1 MKSKL
6 VIAGLIIIPAVIFA
20 SLSSV
25 MATVQSPPLTISQ
38 QDYVWTVD
46 LLHPFDCGYSGKDAI
61 TVVARYYIMIDN
73 PTPPYDPP
81 KIPEYHTLI
90 PVKVSFADSQI
101 KLWFDPAQFPDTG
114 DASFVTVTFT
124 DGKVQTFS
132 GPGWVW
138 SNVH

>member
-6 VIAGLIIIPAVIFA
+6 VIAGLIIIAAVMLP

-25 MATVQSPPLTISQ
+25 MATVQSPPLTVSR

-46 LLHPFDCGYSGKDAI
+46 LLHPFVSGYSGKDAI
-61 TVVARYYIMIDN
+61 TVEAKYYIMVDN

-90 PVKVSFADSQI
+90 PVKVSFTDSQI
-101 KLWFDPAQFPDTG
+101 KLWFDPAQFPDT
-114 DASFVTVTFT
+114 ATENFVTVTFT
-124 DGKVQTFS
+124 DGKALTFN
-132 GPGWVW
+132 GPGWTHG
-138 SNVH
+138 NVG

>member
-6 VIAGLIIIPAVIFA
+6 VIAGLIIVAAVMLT

-25 MATVQSPPLTISQ
+25 MATVQSPPLTVSR
-38 QDYVWTVD
+38 QDCVWTVD
-46 LLHPFDCGYSGKDAI
+46 LLHPFVSGYSGKDAI
-61 TVVARYYIMIDN
+61 TVEAKYYIMVEN
-73 PTPPYDPP
+73 LYPPPP

-90 PVKVSFADSQI
+90 PLKVSFADSQI

-124 DGKVQTFS
+124 DGVVQTFS
-132 GPGWVW
+132 GPGWAAW
-138 SNVH
+138 SVH